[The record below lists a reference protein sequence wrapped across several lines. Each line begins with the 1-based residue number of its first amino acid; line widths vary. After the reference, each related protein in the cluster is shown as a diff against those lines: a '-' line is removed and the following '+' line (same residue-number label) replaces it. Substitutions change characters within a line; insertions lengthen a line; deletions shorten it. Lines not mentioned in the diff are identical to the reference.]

1 LGNGRP
7 VRFCRTGSRGEQE
20 ACFHRQRPRRGG
32 FDYVV
37 TAAQDLIR
45 GTAYNAAVVPGVE
58 NTTMQQLQLV
68 SFVLAMAALV
78 VYGCIFTRKPRKIL
92 PMDTLRPA
100 VPDEHQPSCFAL
112 EEERG
117 GDWKGSGR
125 TLPSI
130 KEAKPSL

>member
-1 LGNGRP
+1 MIHRLSSRLSCLPRSAMAQCFGLPPAHKSVCGSRELLGNGRP

-78 VYGCIFTRKPRKIL
+78 VYGCI
-92 PMDTLRPA
+92 
-100 VPDEHQPSCFAL
+100 
-112 EEERG
+112 
-117 GDWKGSGR
+117 
-125 TLPSI
+125 
-130 KEAKPSL
+130 